1 MQHRL
6 LVVFLKNR
14 FRSKLSLSVLRRLV
28 ILVLFVIAVYGFVY
42 CTLHGSI
49 LGEYTDGYPGS
60 GKTSTLKDKLMPRAR
75 VMKTRAEKTL
85 PKQVLLVYTSGSL
98 RTVGYMKV
106 FLESQRVDFSMYC
119 HSVASQPA
127 LTTVLSGGRK
137 VARFALIIVTDV
149 IAMFSNWTDDG
160 RQLYLSYC
168 RQYNVSLIFISQ
180 LATDQPGFTNGRQL
194 TLSNLRTRTVY
205 SEAVEYLELNS
216 SHKFYYAKS
225 GEKIT
230 RLPANTLWQLFEPL
244 VHRKSRDHMT
254 GQQGHVTNA
263 YNHMTVQ
270 QGHVT
275 NTHNHMTNMHVDD
288 ATNGKHHKSRRHLQ
302 MVVENTPLTRD
313 YQAHAT
319 VSNSRK
325 NKNEEQSHVK
335 SNFEVLLSMNYQT
348 NGSKYA
354 TSPVVVSDKGKVDG
368 VKKVFIGGPITFW
381 LIKLLLLDVIRD
393 LTSHHPVLRFGRERW
408 VMVDIDDIFVAP
420 KGRKMTPS
428 DVQVKTTPSL
438 TLCST
443 VKMVYIYGGCT
454 GFDSTLVLSSYLIL

>member
-42 CTLHGSI
+42 YTLHGSI
-49 LGEYTDGYPGS
+49 LREYTDGYPGS
-60 GKTSTLKDKLMPRAR
+60 GKTSTQKDKLISRAR
-75 VMKTRAEKTL
+75 VIKARAEKAL
-85 PKQVLLVYTSGSL
+85 PKQVLLVYTSRSL
-98 RTVGYMKV
+98 RTAGYMKV
-106 FLESQRVDFSMYC
+106 FLESQRVDFSMYY

-127 LTTVLSGGRK
+127 LTVLSGGRK
-137 VARFALIIVTDV
+137 VARFAMIIVTDMV
-149 IAMFSNWTDDG
+149 ATFSNWTDNE

-180 LATDQPGFTNGRQL
+180 LATDQPGFSNGRQL
-194 TLSNLRTRTVY
+194 TLNNLRARIVY

-225 GEKIT
+225 GEKVT
-230 RLPANTLWQLFEPL
+230 RLPANTLWQVFEPL
-244 VHRKSRDHMT
+244 VHQKSRDQMT
-254 GQQGHVTNA
+254 GQQNHVTNA
-263 YNHMTVQ
+263 HSHMTVQ

-275 NTHNHMTNMHVDD
+275 NAHSHMTNMHVDD
-288 ATNGKHHKSRRHLQ
+288 ATNGKHRRSRRHLQ
-302 MVVENTPLTRD
+302 IVVENTQVARD
-313 YQAHAT
+313 HQVHAT
-319 VSNSRK
+319 VSGSTAK
-325 NKNEEQSHVK
+325 NKNEEQSHVE
-335 SNFEVLLSMNYQT
+335 SNFEVLLSINYQT
-348 NGSKYA
+348 NGSQYA
-354 TSPVVVSDKGKVDG
+354 TSPVVISDKGKVDG

-381 LIKLLLLDVIRD
+381 LMKLLLLDVIRD
-393 LTSHHPVLRFGRERW
+393 LTSHYPVLKFGRQRW

-428 DVQVKTTPSL
+428 DVQVKSTPSL

-443 VKMVYIYGGCT
+443 VKMMCTVYKVDVQCLT
-454 GFDSTLVLSSYLIL
+454 GLWY

>member
-42 CTLHGSI
+42 YTLHGSI
-49 LGEYTDGYPGS
+49 LREYTDGEN
-60 GKTSTLKDKLMPRAR
+60 TSTQKDKLMPRAR

-244 VHRKSRDHMT
+244 VHRTSRDHMT

-263 YNHMTVQ
+263 HSHMTVQ
-270 QGHVT
+270 QDHVT
-275 NTHNHMTNMHVDD
+275 NAHNHMTNMHVDD

-335 SNFEVLLSMNYQT
+335 SNFAVLLSMNYQT

-381 LIKLLLLDVIRD
+381 LMKLLLLDVIRD

-443 VKMVYIYGGCT
+443 VKMMYVYGGCT
-454 GFDSTLVLSSYLIL
+454 EFDSTLVLRSYLIL

>member
-42 CTLHGSI
+42 YTLHGSI
-49 LGEYTDGYPGS
+49 LREYTDGEN
-60 GKTSTLKDKLMPRAR
+60 TSTQKDKLMPRAR

-263 YNHMTVQ
+263 YSHMTVQ
-270 QGHVT
+270 QDHVT
-275 NTHNHMTNMHVDD
+275 NTHNHVTNMHVDD
-288 ATNGKHHKSRRHLQ
+288 ATNGKHHRSRRHLQ

-393 LTSHHPVLRFGRERW
+393 LTSHHPVLRFRRERW

-428 DVQVKTTPSL
+428 DVQVKRTPSL

-443 VKMVYIYGGCT
+443 VKMMYIYGGCT

>member
-42 CTLHGSI
+42 YTLHGSI
-49 LGEYTDGYPGS
+49 LREYTDGEN
-60 GKTSTLKDKLMPRAR
+60 TSTQKDKLMPRAR

-180 LATDQPGFTNGRQL
+180 LATDQPGFTNGRQP

-244 VHRKSRDHMT
+244 VHRESRDHMT
-254 GQQGHVTNA
+254 
-263 YNHMTVQ
+263 VQ
-270 QGHVT
+270 QDHVT
-275 NTHNHMTNMHVDD
+275 NTHNHVTNMHIDD
-288 ATNGKHHKSRRHLQ
+288 ATNDKHHRSRRHLQ

-335 SNFEVLLSMNYQT
+335 SNFAVLLSMNYQT
-348 NGSKYA
+348 NGSKSA
-354 TSPVVVSDKGKVDG
+354 TSPVVVSDRGKVDG

-428 DVQVKTTPSL
+428 DVQVKTTPSF

-443 VKMVYIYGGCT
+443 VKMMYVYGGCT